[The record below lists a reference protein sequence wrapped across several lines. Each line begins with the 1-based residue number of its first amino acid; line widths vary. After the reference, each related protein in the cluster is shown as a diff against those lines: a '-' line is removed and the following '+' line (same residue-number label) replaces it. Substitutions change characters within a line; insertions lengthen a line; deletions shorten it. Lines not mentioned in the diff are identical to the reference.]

1 MAKTFAT
8 IILALLLLFPAAA
21 QHIREEVPPAR
32 RIGAGKDSLSI
43 SFIGDV
49 MMHTRQLDYDCTR
62 FLEHIGGSLKDAD
75 IAVANMEFT
84 LAGKPYSGYPA
95 FSAPDEYAESIF
107 NDSGVDV
114 FLCANNHIL
123 DKGRTGLERTLE
135 VYDRMGVRYCGA
147 FADSL
152 HQARNSP
159 LMFAAKG
166 ILIALVNF
174 TYGTNNPYRGGYPGV
189 SLMRKDEVGKAIK
202 EARRRGADFVI
213 ALPHWGEEYRLTH
226 NSTQESWAGWLA
238 EQGVDAIVGCHPH
251 VVQDSCSIAGVP
263 VFYSTGNCVSNMSA
277 VNTRLGLMVTLN
289 FTVDTTSGEKK
300 MLAPDIRFTWCT
312 LPGTLE
318 DSYRTIFVDEWEG
331 RRSNWRR
338 ASDYD
343 EMMSTLARVKAT
355 TGIK

>member
-1 MAKTFAT
+1 MAKTFAIF
-8 IILALLLLFPAAA
+8 IIALLLPLLAAA

-32 RIGAGKDSLSI
+32 QIGAGKDSLSI

-49 MMHTRQLDYDCTR
+49 MMHARQLEYDCTG
-62 FLEHIGGSLKDAD
+62 FLKHISGSLREAS
-75 IAVANMEFT
+75 IAAANMEFT

-95 FSAPDEYAESIF
+95 FSAPDTYAESVF
-107 NDSGVDV
+107 KDSGVDV

-123 DKGRTGLERTLE
+123 DKGRTGLKRTLE
-135 VYDRMGVRYCGA
+135 VYDSLGVMYCGA

-152 HQARNSP
+152 SQARNSP

-166 ILIALVNF
+166 ILIAFVNF

-189 SLMRKDEVGKAIK
+189 NLMQKEEVGKAIR

-213 ALPHWGEEYRLTH
+213 ALPHWGEEYRLKH
-226 NSTQESWAGWLA
+226 NSTQESWAGWLV

-263 VFYSTGNCVSNMSA
+263 VFYSMGNCISNMSA
-277 VNTRLGLMVTLN
+277 INTRLGLMVTLN

-300 MLAPDIRFTWCT
+300 MLAPDLRFTWCT

-331 RRSNWRR
+331 RRNSWRR

-343 EMMSTLARVKAT
+343 EMLSTLARVKAA